1 MREYPKRE
9 EKEAREEHLK
19 EENDVKRKQSQGNKI
34 RSKVNKERV

>member
-1 MREYPKRE
+1 MREYPKRKDE
-9 EKEAREEHLK
+9 ETKEEHLE